1 MDTTALTISIVVMAG
16 IIITTGMMARGDASM
31 PRSLAMV
38 NWIADSTDQMS
49 KDVVCFLEMIL
60 LPLELVCIKT
70 SSHSCSVHVHVLST
84 QWLGEGIHEF
94 QGSIVVRVPLEHS
107 KSQSVKVFGIRVSI
121 TKLMQTSNY
130 WNGSLVIRNYVTAQ
144 INI

>member
-1 MDTTALTISIVVMAG
+1 
-16 IIITTGMMARGDASM
+16 
-31 PRSLAMV
+31 MV

-70 SSHSCSVHVHVLST
+70 SVQYMCIHVLST
-84 QWLGEGIHEF
+84 QRWGEGIHEI
-94 QGSIVVRVPLEHS
+94 QGSIVVRLPLEHS
-107 KSQSVKVFGIRVSI
+107 TSQVVKIFGIRVSI

-130 WNGSLVIRNYVTAQ
+130 WNGSLVIRNIRHHANKYL
-144 INI
+144 NL